1 MKNHN
6 QNRHA
11 IVIGGG
17 MAGLVTGKVLTK
29 HFDKV
34 TIIER
39 DHFPASPESRKGV
52 PQGRH
57 LHGLLARGLLV
68 LEELFPGLERDLD
81 AAGAPSLDHGLE
93 ALVCYPI
100 GWNTPFRSG
109 IMLRSCSRPLL
120 EWHVHR
126 HLMANENVHFLE
138 RCRVIG
144 LLSDASKTTVTG
156 VQVRFHSG
164 SEEALQADLIVDASG
179 RTSRAPKWLETLGY
193 PLVQETTIDPLL
205 GYASGWYQPPTN
217 FQGDWKLLGISF
229 RYPDNPRAGAISVIE
244 GGRWIVLLAGMGR
257 EYPPTDE
264 AGFLDFAHGLANPR
278 IYEALKDAQPISPI
292 YGYRQTS
299 NHQRHYE
306 KLPRWPEHFVALGD
320 AVCAF
325 NPFYAQ
331 GMTVSALGALAL
343 DAELEQQR
351 LSHANFD
358 LTGLGQRFQKQ
369 LAKVNT
375 IPWLMSTGQDRR
387 WANREGDANPS
398 LRDKLTQGYIA
409 RIMQVGQKNPNVRRA
424 FIEVVHMLKPPSAL
438 IHPKIMLQVLRQ
450 SVMRRTL

>member
-6 QNRHA
+6 QNKHA

-17 MAGLVTGKVLTK
+17 MAGLVTGKVLSN
-29 HFDKV
+29 HFEKV

-81 AAGAPSLDHGLE
+81 AAGAPSFDHGLE
-93 ALVCYPI
+93 AFVCYPT
-100 GWNTPFRSG
+100 GWSVPFRSG
-109 IMLRSCSRPLL
+109 VMIRSCSRPLL

-144 LLSDASKTTVTG
+144 LLSDASKRTVTG
-156 VQVRFHSG
+156 VQVHFHSG
-164 SEEALQADLIVDASG
+164 SEEALQADLIIDASG
-179 RTSRAPKWLETLGY
+179 RNSRPPKWLEKLGY
-193 PLVQETTIDPLL
+193 ATRAVQETVIDPRL
-205 GYASGWYQPPTN
+205 GYASGWYQPPPN
-217 FQGDWKLLGISF
+217 WKADWKWLLISP
-229 RYPDNPRAGAISVIE
+229 RYPDVPRGGGISLIE
-244 GGRWIVLLAGMGR
+244 GERWIVLLAGLRGV
-257 EYPPTDE
+257 YPPTDE
-264 AGFLDFAHGLANPR
+264 AGFLEFARGLIDPR
-278 IYEALKDAQPISPI
+278 IYELLKDAQPISPI

-299 NHQRHYE
+299 NYQRHYE
-306 KLPRWPEHFVALGD
+306 KLPRWPEQFVALGD

-325 NPFYAQ
+325 NPFYGQ

-343 DAELEQQR
+343 DAELHQQR
-351 LSHANFD
+351 LTHPNFD

-375 IPWLMSTGQDRR
+375 TPWLMATSQDRG
-387 WANREGDANPS
+387 WTNTEGDAKPS
-398 LRDKLTQGYIA
+398 LRSKLMQDYIA
-409 RIMQVGQKNPNVRRA
+409 RVIRLGRQNPKVRRA
-424 FIEVVHMLKPPSAL
+424 FIEVVHMLKPPTAL
-438 IHPKIMLQVLRQ
+438 MHPKIMLEVL
-450 SVMRRTL
+450 VRRS